1 MVTLGH
7 AVSGTAKGKTTKG
20 DRAGNQGNEL
30 RFQNWYLRDKGWS
43 HVLRCK
49 DKAARHL
56 IADAMEAA
64 VRNRHIGYDQN
75 QRTTLYDAVAMFDF
89 DIGCLTKDVE
99 TDCSALVSVCCNYAG
114 IPIPRDMYTGN
125 ELQKLTA
132 TKMFKIYT
140 ANEYIK
146 HPDKLMRGDILLGP
160 GHTAVVVNVRYAM
173 HRDLFYKRVG
183 TRIKGDDVKALQ
195 SRLNAKG
202 FSCGEVDGVFG
213 IKTSNALTDY
223 QSELVRSGVLA
234 SARYGIMDSPTAH
247 ALGFI
252 YY

>member
-20 DRAGNQGNEL
+20 DLAGNQGNEL
-30 RFQNWYLRDKGWS
+30 RFQAWYLRDKGWS

-64 VRNRHIGYDQN
+64 VRNKHIGYDQG
-75 QRTTLYDAVAMFDF
+75 QRETLYDAVKGFDF
-89 DIGCLTKDVE
+89 DIGMLTKDVE

-146 HPDKLMRGDILLGP
+146 HSDKLMRGDILLGP
-160 GHTAVVVNVRYAM
+160 GHTAVVVNVRYGM
-173 HRDLFYKRVG
+173 TRDLYYRKG
-183 TRIKGDDVKALQ
+183 NLLKGDDVKALQ

-202 FSCGEVDGVFG
+202 YNCGDVDGAFG
-213 IKTSNALTDY
+213 NKTANALTDY
-223 QSELVRSGVLA
+223 QSMLVRKKQLA
-234 SARYGIMDSPTAH
+234 SARFGIMDKPTAEL
-247 ALGFI
+247 LGFI